1 MPNITPFDPK
11 AHHIRFV
18 GSMTSSE
25 GVEYEFRAIL
35 DTGTPWTEF
44 SDQFLHAV
52 GMIPEIDQTVNTK
65 SGLQTQK
72 YARLTVPHVTV
83 CGHDIHELSVSVS
96 HFEKHWGID
105 ALIGL
110 DFFKMFRTTIDY
122 KAGQIITE
130 AY

>member
-35 DTGTPWTEF
+35 DAGAPWTEF
-44 SDQFLHAV
+44 SDQFLHAI
-52 GMIPEIDQTVNTK
+52 GMIPEIDQGVNTK
-65 SGLQTQK
+65 PGLQTQK
-72 YARLTVPHVTV
+72 YGRLTIPHVIV
-83 CGHDIHELSVSVS
+83 CGHDIHGLSVSVS
-96 HFEKHWGID
+96 HFDKSWGID

-122 KAGQIITE
+122 MNAQIITE

>member
-18 GSMTSSE
+18 GSMTSSD
-25 GVEYEFRAIL
+25 G
-35 DTGTPWTEF
+35 
-44 SDQFLHAV
+44 SDQFLHAI
-52 GMIPEIDQTVNTK
+52 GMITEIDQAVGTK
-65 SGLQTQK
+65 PGLQTQK
-72 YARLTVPHVTV
+72 YARLTIPHVIV

-122 KAGQIITE
+122 KSGQITTE
-130 AY
+130 PY

>member
-1 MPNITPFDPK
+1 MPNITAFDPK

-18 GSMTSSE
+18 GSMTTAD

-35 DTGTPWTEF
+35 DTGAPWTEF

-52 GMIPEIDQTVNTK
+52 GMLPGIDPNVNTR

-72 YARLTVPHVTV
+72 YGRLTVPRVKV
-83 CGHDIHELSVSVS
+83 CDHDIHELSVSVS
-96 HFEKHWGID
+96 HFEKNWGVD

-110 DFFKMFRTTIDY
+110 DFFKMFRVTIDY
-122 KAGQIITE
+122 KEGQIITE
-130 AY
+130 SY